1 VRQPQVRYTSGGL
14 SLSAENRETTITPY
28 KGGSRITSDDG
39 AGCGPHARYADTS
52 GTVALA
58 GMLRELVHETTG
70 TGAID
75 DSTWTGALS
84 LSGKFV
90 FGKDDVR
97 WMGMYGNLGRYVG
110 LNFAN
115 DAVLDGSGDLDGID
129 GWAGRC
135 LPPLLDERWRSTF
148 SVAMQDYD
156 NDVDLTGGLAA
167 KSSWSW
173 SANVFYSP
181 LRS

>member
-1 VRQPQVRYTSGGL
+1 
-14 SLSAENRETTITPY
+14 
-28 KGGSRITSDDG
+28 
-39 AGCGPHARYADTS
+39 
-52 GTVALA
+52 
-58 GMLRELVHETTG
+58 MLRELVHETTG

-115 DAVLDGSGDLDGID
+115 DAVLDGSGDLDGST
-129 GWAGRC
+129 AGPGS
-135 LPPLLDERWRSTF
+135 LPTATSGR
-148 SVAMQDYD
+148 
-156 NDVDLTGGLAA
+156 TGGAA
-167 KSSWSW
+167 
-173 SANVFYSP
+173 
-181 LRS
+181 RSRSRCRTTTTTST

>member
-1 VRQPQVRYTSGGL
+1 MNRYAVSDPSAVTSPRSTSGGL

-28 KGGSRITSDDG
+28 KGGTRITSDDG
-39 AGCGPHARYADTS
+39 WMPDFTARYAWK
-52 GTVALA
+52 GTWGHVAVA
-58 GMLRELVHETTG
+58 GLLRELVLETTG

-84 LSGKFV
+84 LSGKFN

-115 DAVLDGSGDLDGID
+115 DAVLDGSGNLDK
-129 GWAGRC
+129 
-135 LPPLLDERWRSTF
+135 DELR
-148 SVAMQDYD
+148 M
-156 NDVDLTGGLAA
+156 LLAA
-167 KSSWSW
+167 VGVKPSDSM
-173 SANVFYSP
+173 V
-181 LRS
+181 RV